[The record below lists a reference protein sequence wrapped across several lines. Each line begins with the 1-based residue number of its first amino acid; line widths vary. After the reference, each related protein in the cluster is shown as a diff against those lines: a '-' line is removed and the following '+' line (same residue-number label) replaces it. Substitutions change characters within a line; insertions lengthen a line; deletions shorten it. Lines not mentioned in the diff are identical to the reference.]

1 MMFLRR
7 SSGSSGLSVLV
18 VGQSFRMFAGF
29 EGSFV
34 FRHSRLVEF
43 VFVAGVIR
51 YLTADGVR
59 QLFDYVGRVV

>member
-1 MMFLRR
+1 MFLRR

-18 VGQSFRMFAGF
+18 VGQSFCMFAGF

-34 FRHSRLVEF
+34 FRHSLVEF

-51 YLTADGVR
+51 YSTAEGVK
-59 QLFDYVGRVV
+59 QLLDYVGRVV